1 MEVSGGGLV
10 GLAIIA
16 WGVINLTVIKHKGND
31 ANVVG
36 WGFIAIGLIAMLTWG
51 G

>member
-1 MEVSGGGLV
+1 MSGGGILIGLV
-10 GLAIIA
+10 IIGWGLF
-16 WGVINLTVIKHKGND
+16 NLVAVEHKGND
-31 ANVVG
+31 KRVVG